1 MAVKKVVDAIKK
13 VVAPKVVKVVKD
25 EVEVSNVCPNCN
37 DSGLQCAVCSKPFT
51 DTFK

>member
-13 VVAPKVVKVVKD
+13 VVTPKIVVVKEESVVN
-25 EVEVSNVCPNCN
+25 NVCPNCEN
-37 DSGLQCAVCSKPFT
+37 SGLQCAVCSKPFE

>member
-13 VVAPKVVKVVKD
+13 AVTPKIVLVKE
-25 EVEVSNVCPNCN
+25 EVRVSDVCPNCEN
-37 DSGLQCAVCSKPFT
+37 SGLQCAVCSPVFS